1 MSRRLWRLPVARIS
15 VRDVKPERSF
25 KMDISVGFRHG
36 HRNVNVEPTTD
47 IMTLWFLFALMT
59 AMAMFA
65 VLWPLVR
72 NTGVL
77 RSGSDLVVYRDQLEE
92 IARDRAAGQ
101 IGEVEAQAAKVEVS
115 RRLIGAADAQAARPG
130 PLPAAEATWHRRLLA
145 VIALVVLPLGAGGI
159 YLKVGSPQLPGQPLS
174 ARAAD
179 VEQDQSISRLVAQVE
194 AHLQANPEDVRGWE
208 VIAPVYLRLGRFDD
222 AVKAR
227 RTLLRLGGETAE
239 RQADLGEALVGTAN
253 GIVTADAKAAFE
265 RAVALDAHDVKGRYF
280 LGLAAEQDGRKTDAV
295 SIWSAMVTEAPGD
308 APWVGFV
315 RGELARLQGSGPGPD
330 DLAAAADLG
339 PEQRLAMIRGMVEKL
354 SDRLHHDGGADLEG
368 WLRLVRSY
376 MVLGERDKARAAAGE
391 ARHALASDPD
401 KVRKIDELVKG
412 LGIEG

>member
-1 MSRRLWRLPVARIS
+1 MSDRR
-15 VRDVKPERSF
+15 F
-25 KMDISVGFRHG
+25 
-36 HRNVNVEPTTD
+36 D
-47 IMTLWFLFALMT
+47 IMILWLLFALMT
-59 AMAMFA
+59 ATAMFA
-65 VLWPLVR
+65 VLWPLAR
-72 NTGVL
+72 SKGMP

-115 RRLIGAADAQAARPG
+115 RRLLGAADAQAASAG
-130 PLPAAEATWHRRLLA
+130 PPPAAEATWHRRLVA
-145 VIALVVLPLGAGGI
+145 VIALVVLPLGAGGL
-159 YLKVGSPQLPGQPLS
+159 YLKVGSPDLPGQPLS

-179 VEQDQSISRLVAQVE
+179 VQNQSIDHLVAQVE
-194 AHLQANPEDVRGWE
+194 AHLQANPEDVRGWD

-227 RTLLRLGGETAE
+227 RTLLRLAGETAE

-253 GIVTADAKAAFE
+253 GIVTAEAKAAFE
-265 RAVALDAHDVKGRYF
+265 RAVALDAGDVKGRYF
-280 LGLAAEQDGRKTDAV
+280 LGLAAEQDGRKAEAV
-295 SIWSAMVTEAPGD
+295 SIWRAMLASAPEGS
-308 APWVGFV
+308 PWVGFV
-315 RGELARLQGSGPGPD
+315 RGELARLEGGGPGPE

-339 PEQRLAMIRGMVEKL
+339 PEQRMAMIRGMVEKL
-354 SDRLHHDGGADLEG
+354 SERLHHDGSDLEG

-391 ARHALASDPD
+391 ARQALASDPD

>member
-1 MSRRLWRLPVARIS
+1 
-15 VRDVKPERSF
+15 
-25 KMDISVGFRHG
+25 
-36 HRNVNVEPTTD
+36 
-47 IMTLWFLFALMT
+47 MTLWFLFALMT
-59 AMAMFA
+59 AMAMLA
-65 VLWPLVR
+65 VLWPLAR
-72 NTGVL
+72 SKGML

-115 RRLIGAADAQAARPG
+115 RRLLGAADAQAAPPG
-130 PLPAAEATWHRRLLA
+130 PRPPAEATWHRRLVA
-145 VIALVVLPLGAGGI
+145 VIALVALPLGAGGL
-159 YLKVGSPQLPGQPLS
+159 YLKVGSPELPGQPLS
-174 ARAAD
+174 ARATD
-179 VEQDQSISRLVAQVE
+179 VQNQSIDHLVAQVE
-194 AHLQANPEDVRGWE
+194 AHLQANPEDARGWD

-227 RTLLRLGGETAE
+227 RTLLRLAGETAE

-253 GIVTADAKAAFE
+253 GIVTAEAKVAFE
-265 RAVALDAHDVKGRYF
+265 RAVALDAQDVKGRYF
-280 LGLAAEQDGRKTDAV
+280 LGLAAEQDGRKADAV
-295 SIWSAMVTEAPGD
+295 SIWRAMVAGAPEGS
-308 APWVGFV
+308 PWVGFV
-315 RGELARLQGSGPGPD
+315 RGELARLEGGGPGPE

-339 PEQRLAMIRGMVEKL
+339 PEQRMTMIRGMVEKL
-354 SDRLHHDGGADLEG
+354 SDRLHHDGSDLEG

-391 ARHALASDPD
+391 ARHALAGDPD

>member
-1 MSRRLWRLPVARIS
+1 
-15 VRDVKPERSF
+15 
-25 KMDISVGFRHG
+25 MDISVGFRHG

-47 IMTLWFLFALMT
+47 IMILWILFALMT
-59 AMAMFA
+59 AMAMLA
-65 VLWPLVR
+65 VLWPLAR
-72 NTGVL
+72 NAGML

-115 RRLIGAADAQAARPG
+115 RRLIGAADAEAARPG
-130 PLPAAEATWHRRLLA
+130 PLPAGEATWHRRLVA
-145 VIALVVLPLGAGGI
+145 VIALVVLPLGAGGL

-179 VEQDQSISRLVAQVE
+179 VQEDQSISRLVAQVE
-194 AHLQANPEDVRGWE
+194 SHLQANPEDVRGWE

-222 AVKAR
+222 AVRAR
-227 RTLLRLGGETAE
+227 RALLRLSGETAE

-253 GIVTADAKAAFE
+253 GIVTAEAKAAFE
-265 RAVALDAHDVKGRYF
+265 RSVALDAHDVKGRYF

-295 SIWSAMVTEAPGD
+295 SIWSAMVSEAPGD

-315 RGELARLQGSGPGPD
+315 RGELARLQGGAPGPGPD

-339 PEQRLAMIRGMVEKL
+339 PEQRLTMIRGMVEKL
-354 SDRLHHDGGADLEG
+354 SDRLHHDGSADLEG

-376 MVLGERDKARAAAGE
+376 MVLGERDKARTAAGE

>member
-1 MSRRLWRLPVARIS
+1 MSSRR
-15 VRDVKPERSF
+15 F
-25 KMDISVGFRHG
+25 
-36 HRNVNVEPTTD
+36 D
-47 IMTLWFLFALMT
+47 IMILWFLFALMT
-59 AMAMFA
+59 AMAIFA
-65 VLWPLVR
+65 VLWPLAR
-72 NTGVL
+72 SGGRL

-92 IARDRAAGQ
+92 IARDRAAGL
-101 IGEVEAQAAKVEVS
+101 IGEVEAEAAKVEVS
-115 RRLIGAADAQAARPG
+115 RRLIGAADAEAATSG
-130 PLPAAEATWHRRLLA
+130 PLPAATATWHRRLVA
-145 VIALVVLPLGAGGI
+145 VIALVVLPLGAGGL
-159 YLKVGSPQLPGQPLS
+159 YLKVGSPALPGQPLS

-179 VEQDQSISRLVAQVE
+179 GAQDQSIDHLMAQVE

-208 VIAPVYLRLGRFDD
+208 VVAPVYLRLGRFDD

-227 RTLLRLGGETAE
+227 RTLLRLSGETAG

-253 GIVTADAKAAFE
+253 GIVTAEAKVAFE
-265 RAVALDAHDVKGRYF
+265 RAVALDAKDVKGRYF
-280 LGLAAEQDGRKTDAV
+280 LGLAAEQDGRRADAV
-295 SIWSAMVTEAPGD
+295 SIWGGMVAGAPEG

-315 RGELARLQGSGPGPD
+315 RGELARLEGGPGPE

-339 PEQRLAMIRGMVEKL
+339 PEQRMTMIRGMVEKL
-354 SDRLHHDGGADLEG
+354 SDRLHHDGTDLEG